1 MYSNREVL
9 LEEDNIIRSYLECEV
24 VKIISSYSFI
34 KAILDFFRE
43 FSVWFKCV
51 TWDSSTGLY
60 LHPSQIQKSD
70 AEWLINKARLR

>member
-43 FSVWFKCV
+43 FSV
-51 TWDSSTGLY
+51 
-60 LHPSQIQKSD
+60 
-70 AEWLINKARLR
+70 